1 MELSTGSFISFG
13 WETFKKRPWFFV
25 GASVVVLIVYLVAG
39 SFVEAID
46 RLLSGNPQ
54 DPSLVGSL
62 LNLGLSTLIN
72 MGVTAFYLNAHDN
85 PETVTLSSLWHPQP
99 FWNFLGATILT
110 GLAIVVGLVLLIVPG
125 IIFMLMYMFAMFIV
139 IDRGL
144 GPIKAMKESTRITR
158 GYKWQ
163 LLGFVLVLTVINL
176 AGALALLV
184 GLLVTVPVTSLAF
197 AHAYRALS
205 ANAGA
210 PPAITADATL
220 QSN

>member
-1 MELSTGSFISFG
+1 MELSTGSFVSFG
-13 WETFKKRPWFFV
+13 WETFKKRPWFFI

-46 RLLSGNPQ
+46 SAFSGNPK
-54 DPSLVGSL
+54 DPSLVGSV
-62 LNLGLSTLIN
+62 LNLALSTLIN

-85 PETVTLSSLWHPQP
+85 PETVTLSSLWHPQQ
-99 FWNFLGATILT
+99 FWNFLAATILT
-110 GLAIVVGLVLLIVPG
+110 GLVIVVGLILLIVPG
-125 IIFMLMYMFAMFIV
+125 IIFMLMYMFVMFIV

-144 GPIKAMKESTRITR
+144 GPIKAMKERARITH

-163 LLGFVLVLTVINL
+163 LLGFVLVLTVINI

-197 AHAYRALS
+197 VHAYRALS

-220 QSN
+220 KSN

>member
-1 MELSTGSFISFG
+1 
-13 WETFKKRPWFFV
+13 
-25 GASVVVLIVYLVAG
+25 
-39 SFVEAID
+39 
-46 RLLSGNPQ
+46 
-54 DPSLVGSL
+54 
-62 LNLGLSTLIN
+62 
-72 MGVTAFYLNAHDN
+72 MGVTAFYLDAHDN

-110 GLAIVVGLVLLIVPG
+110 GLAIIVGLVLLIVPG
-125 IIFMLMYMFAMFIV
+125 IIFMLMYMFVMFIV

-144 GPIKAMKESTRITR
+144 GPIKAMKESARITR

-163 LLGFVLVLTVINL
+163 LLGFVLVLTLINL

-210 PPAITADATL
+210 PPALAADATL